1 MDKMIIYYILYHLK
15 NKTMSNKNKLKYKML
30 KKKLAN
36 KKWVGVVKES
46 YFQSQVI
53 MLAKLHGWLV
63 MHTRAV
69 EIRPGVWKTP
79 LQGHAGF
86 PDLVLVHPDRGLIFA
101 ELKSDK
107 GKLSAMQ
114 IVWSEALTIAGQ
126 EVYLWRPKDIQDIST
141 RLARKPN

>member
-1 MDKMIIYYILYHLK
+1 
-15 NKTMSNKNKLKYKML
+15 
-30 KKKLAN
+30 
-36 KKWVGVVKES
+36 
-46 YFQSQVI
+46 

-86 PDLVLVHPDRGLIFA
+86 PDLVLCHERRGVIFA

-114 IVWSEALTIAGQ
+114 VVWSEALTVAGQ
-126 EVYLWRPKDIQDIST
+126 EVYCWRPKDIEDIST
-141 RLARKPN
+141 RLARKPK

>member
-1 MDKMIIYYILYHLK
+1 M
-15 NKTMSNKNKLKYKML
+15 
-30 KKKLAN
+30 
-36 KKWVGVVKES
+36 KES

-86 PDLVLVHPDRGLIFA
+86 PDLVLVHPAKGLIFA
-101 ELKSDK
+101 VL
-107 GKLSAMQ
+107 
-114 IVWSEALTIAGQ
+114 
-126 EVYLWRPKDIQDIST
+126 
-141 RLARKPN
+141 

>member
-1 MDKMIIYYILYHLK
+1 
-15 NKTMSNKNKLKYKML
+15 
-30 KKKLAN
+30 
-36 KKWVGVVKES
+36 VKES

-86 PDLVLVHPDRGLIFA
+86 PDLVLVHASRGLIFA

-114 IVWSEALTIAGQ
+114 VVWSEALTIAGQ
-126 EVYLWRPKDIQDIST
+126 EVYLWRPKDIEAIST
-141 RLARKPN
+141 RLARKPK

>member
-1 MDKMIIYYILYHLK
+1 M
-15 NKTMSNKNKLKYKML
+15 
-30 KKKLAN
+30 
-36 KKWVGVVKES
+36 KES

-79 LQGHAGF
+79 LTGHPGF
-86 PDLVLVHPDRGLIFA
+86 PDLVLAHPRGRGLVFA

-107 GKLSAMQ
+107 GRLSD
-114 IVWSEALTIAGQ
+114 SQ
-126 EVYLWRPKDIQDIST
+126 ELWLQAINENGVEHCVWRPKDINEIST
-141 RLARKPN
+141 RLAGKGKPA

>member
-1 MDKMIIYYILYHLK
+1 
-15 NKTMSNKNKLKYKML
+15 MSFLHTSKQPSQKIKS
-30 KKKLAN
+30 
-36 KKWVGVVKES
+36 VVKES

-86 PDLVLVHPDRGLIFA
+86 PDLVLAHETKGVLFA
-101 ELKSDK
+101 ELKADKNNRLSD
-107 GKLSAMQ
+107 MQ
-114 IVWSEALTIAGQ
+114 KVWLQTLKEAGM
-126 EVYLWRPKDIQDIST
+126 EVYVWRPKDIDTIS
-141 RLARKPN
+141 RILAGTL

>member
-1 MDKMIIYYILYHLK
+1 
-15 NKTMSNKNKLKYKML
+15 
-30 KKKLAN
+30 
-36 KKWVGVVKES
+36 
-46 YFQSQVI
+46 

-86 PDLVLVHPDRGLIFA
+86 PDLVLVHVDRGLIFA

-126 EVYLWRPKDIQDIST
+126 EVHLWRPKDIQEIST
-141 RLARKPN
+141 RLARKT

>member
-1 MDKMIIYYILYHLK
+1 
-15 NKTMSNKNKLKYKML
+15 
-30 KKKLAN
+30 
-36 KKWVGVVKES
+36 VKES

-86 PDLVLVHPDRGLIFA
+86 PDLVLAHETKGVLFA
-101 ELKSDK
+101 ELKADKNSRLSD
-107 GKLSAMQ
+107 MQ
-114 IVWSEALTIAGQ
+114 KVWLQTLKEANM
-126 EVYLWRPKDIQDIST
+126 EVYVWRPKDIDTIS
-141 RLARKPN
+141 RILAGTL

>member
-1 MDKMIIYYILYHLK
+1 MVAYRVR
-15 NKTMSNKNKLKYKML
+15 SRSGE
-30 KKKLAN
+30 A
-36 KKWVGVVKES
+36 VKES

-79 LQGHAGF
+79 LTGHAGF
-86 PDLVLVHPDRGLIFA
+86 PDLVIAHASRGVIFA
-101 ELKSDK
+101 ELKVEK

-114 IVWSEALTIAGQ
+114 EVWLRTLADAGM
-126 EVYLWRPKDIQDIST
+126 ETYVWRPKDIPMISNI
-141 RLARKPN
+141 LAGRNDPDYSQ

>member
-1 MDKMIIYYILYHLK
+1 M
-15 NKTMSNKNKLKYKML
+15 
-30 KKKLAN
+30 
-36 KKWVGVVKES
+36 KES

-126 EVYLWRPKDIQDIST
+126 EVYCWRPKDIQEIST
-141 RLARKPN
+141 RLARKT

>member
-1 MDKMIIYYILYHLK
+1 M
-15 NKTMSNKNKLKYKML
+15 
-30 KKKLAN
+30 
-36 KKWVGVVKES
+36 KES

-86 PDLVLVHPDRGLIFA
+86 PDLVLAHQTRGVIFA
-101 ELKSDK
+101 ELKSDI
-107 GKLSAMQ
+107 GRLSAMQ
-114 IVWSEALTIAGQ
+114 KTWLDTLDLAGV
-126 EVYLWRPKDIQDIST
+126 ENHVWRPKDLHDIST
-141 RLARKPN
+141 RLARRPDHDN

>member
-1 MDKMIIYYILYHLK
+1 MVTYRVR
-15 NKTMSNKNKLKYKML
+15 SRSGE
-30 KKKLAN
+30 A
-36 KKWVGVVKES
+36 VKES

-126 EVYLWRPKDIQDIST
+126 EVYLWRPRDIDFIST
-141 RLARKPN
+141 RLARKPT

>member
-1 MDKMIIYYILYHLK
+1 
-15 NKTMSNKNKLKYKML
+15 
-30 KKKLAN
+30 
-36 KKWVGVVKES
+36 VKES

-86 PDLVLVHPDRGLIFA
+86 PDLVLCHENRGVIFA
-101 ELKSDK
+101 ELKGNDK
-107 GKLSAMQ
+107 AKLSPMQ

-126 EVYLWRPKDIQDIST
+126 EVYLWRPKDIQAIST
-141 RLARKPN
+141 RLARKPK